1 MCQIYDISTHIILFK
16 QFNTFNNLLKQIVQ
30 EHGLSP
36 IHTFKKINI
45 KDKHIIATINKD
57 LKTKKSVLFSKNNF
71 Y

>member
-16 QFNTFNNLLKQIVQ
+16 QFNTFNNLFKQMVQ
-30 EHGLSP
+30 EHGFPP

-45 KDKHIIATINKD
+45 TDKDIIAKINKD
-57 LKTKKSVLFSKNNF
+57 LQTKKSILFSKNIF